1 MQSLIVSM
9 VRLTTAITLYG
20 LEQIQSTSFFAEGGR
35 SLSGMLD
42 RFGTAFDAMSD
53 SLADRLGHD
62 KLSALDAVTDLT
74 EDLVGKSINSMSSV
88 TPRNMIKTGSEL
100 WQKSS
105 DTLESLIGKPASTNG
120 SEPKLAS
127 DALS

>member
-9 VRLTTAITLYG
+9 VRLTAAITLYG
-20 LEQIQSTSFFAEGGR
+20 LEQIQT
-35 SLSGMLD
+35 
-42 RFGTAFDAMSD
+42 TAFFGEGNGNLSNMAERFESAFNAMSD
-53 SLADRLGHD
+53 SLAVKLGPD
-62 KLSALDAVTDLT
+62 KTSALDAITDLT
-74 EDLVGKSINSMSSV
+74 KDLVGKSIDGISTV
-88 TPRNMIKTGSEL
+88 TPRNMIKTGGEL

-105 DTLESLIGKPASTNG
+105 DALESLLGKPASANG